1 MKGSRRASEKM
12 KNVAKPNPSPSVATV
27 TEPVL
32 AKSFPSN
39 SSQHAVEPQ
48 SPPMTL
54 PKGKQNDIIPY
65 VHDLSSPIQNKR
77 KTMKY
82 STLTL
87 QTKLQDL
94 MHYCIRWPLL
104 EDSLWTRTPVKIRRF
119 TCTADQAKLIINDM
133 TDISQP
139 SPTEYCFQYVELST
153 NKCTMIA
160 DILQN
165 SSEGDSV
172 SVLGKVRN
180 ISEGSTIHL
189 GKQSPNGWRDNSRF
203 NRKYTYQPVG
213 R

>member
-1 MKGSRRASEKM
+1 M

-27 TEPVL
+27 TEPAL

-94 MHYCIRWPLL
+94 I
-104 EDSLWTRTPVKIRRF
+104 TVF
-119 TCTADQAKLIINDM
+119 A
-133 TDISQP
+133 
-139 SPTEYCFQYVELST
+139 
-153 NKCTMIA
+153 
-160 DILQN
+160 
-165 SSEGDSV
+165 
-172 SVLGKVRN
+172 
-180 ISEGSTIHL
+180 
-189 GKQSPNGWRDNSRF
+189 
-203 NRKYTYQPVG
+203 G
-213 R
+213 RC